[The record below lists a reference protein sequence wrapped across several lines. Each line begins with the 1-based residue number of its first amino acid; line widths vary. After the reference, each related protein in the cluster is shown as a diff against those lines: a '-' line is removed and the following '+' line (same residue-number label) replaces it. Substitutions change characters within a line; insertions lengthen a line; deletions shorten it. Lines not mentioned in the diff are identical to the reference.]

1 METAEKQSESLSTRY
16 ASVDSLIPYIR
27 NARTHDSKNVALIA
41 GSISEFGFTNP
52 VLADEKGIVAG
63 HGRVLGA
70 QKLYA
75 SGVPIKLPNGDQ
87 IPFGTVPVV
96 DCSGWSDT
104 KRRAYILADNQIA
117 LASGWDD
124 ELLKVEL
131 ADLKLEGF
139 DLDLLGFGDML
150 TDLLDPDLTNPEK
163 DPDAAPDI
171 PVDPYSKIGDIW
183 VCGPHRVRCGSSTDM
198 GDWTALMGTEL
209 ADIQVCDPPYNVAYE
224 SKLAGKIKNDD
235 MKDGEF
241 YQFLLDFYTCS
252 FAVMKPGAAMYVA
265 HADSEGANFRGALK
279 KAGFHLKSCLMW
291 VKNALVL
298 GRGDFHYRHEP
309 ILYATKP
316 GATRAWFGGR
326 KQTTVQSYGDT
337 PPIQRMEDG
346 RYAIVSEDS
355 IYYLN
360 ADAVV
365 EEAPSTLLH
374 VPKPKRSAMHPTMKP
389 VALWERLAKNNAR
402 ANDIIIDGFGGSGTT
417 MIAAE
422 RLGMCAR
429 LMEFDPKFCDVIA
442 VRYFM
447 YTGRVP
453 VHAETG
459 EPFPQSVID
468 ALTSKWNGA

>member
-1 METAEKQSESLSTRY
+1 MTEVKERKWPADHVERWDIDKLINYARNSRKHSDAQVDMIAASMKEWGWTSPCLVDESG
-16 ASVDSLIPYIR
+16 LII
-27 NARTHDSKNVALIA
+27 
-41 GSISEFGFTNP
+41 
-52 VLADEKGIVAG
+52 AG
-63 HGRVLGA
+63 HGRVMAAKKLGYSQVPVMVAVGWTDA
-70 QKLYA
+70 QK
-75 SGVPIKLPNGDQ
+75 
-87 IPFGTVPVV
+87 
-96 DCSGWSDT
+96 
-104 KRRAYILADNQIA
+104 RAYVIADNQ
-117 LASGWDD
+117 LAAAASWDD
-124 ELLKVEL
+124 EMLKVEL
-131 ADLKLEGF
+131 SDLKLEGF
-139 DLDLLGFGDML
+139 DLDLIGFGDQL
-150 TDLLDPDLTNPEK
+150 TDLLDPNQTNPGK
-163 DPDAAPDI
+163 DPDAAPDV
-171 PVDPYSKIGDIW
+171 PVEAFSKMGDIW

-265 HADSEGANFRGALK
+265 HADSEGANFRSALK

-355 IYYLN
+355 IFYLN
-360 ADAVV
+360 PDAVV
-365 EEAPSTLLH
+365 EETPSTLLH

-429 LMEFDPKFCDVIA
+429 LMEFDPKFVDVIA

-447 YTGRVP
+447 YTGRLP
-453 VHAETG
+453 VHAVTG

-468 ALTSKWNGA
+468 TLTAKWGDSNAA